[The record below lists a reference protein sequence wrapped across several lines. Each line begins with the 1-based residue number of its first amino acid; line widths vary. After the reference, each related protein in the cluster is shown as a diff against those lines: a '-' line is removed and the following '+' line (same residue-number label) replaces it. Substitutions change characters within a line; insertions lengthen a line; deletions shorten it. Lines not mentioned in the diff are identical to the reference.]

1 MIRIWLNHWFS
12 SAYNIIN
19 LIKKDEKDF
28 YIIGSSRNNNSVVK
42 SVCDEWYQEP
52 EWNEKIKVIAE
63 RFVTAYPAIMFQ
75 MHQIKCNG
83 LYHDALDVFE
93 NSESDATLILGE
105 KNGFAQAVLVSSEGK
120 YTMSPVDYVEY
131 WAKNAIDLIGKTAG
145 LVKED
150 YCECGDA
157 YMDAIIN
164 GVPTKGATLSRL
176 V

>member
-1 MIRIWLNHWFS
+1 MKVDTVSGFSTFTSALRKNQKAELLVDYMYDGCEQSPRKMAMIKQFN
-12 SAYNIIN
+12 
-19 LIKKDEKDF
+19 
-28 YIIGSSRNNNSVVK
+28 
-42 SVCDEWYQEP
+42 
-52 EWNEKIKVIAE
+52 
-63 RFVTAYPAIMFQ
+63 
-75 MHQIKCNG
+75 
-83 LYHDALDVFE
+83 DALDVFE

-120 YTMSPVDYVEY
+120 YTMSPGDYVEY

>member
-1 MIRIWLNHWFS
+1 MKVDTVS
-12 SAYNIIN
+12 
-19 LIKKDEKDF
+19 
-28 YIIGSSRNNNSVVK
+28 GSSTFTSALRKNQKVELLVDYMYDGCEQSPRK
-42 SVCDEWYQEP
+42 MAM
-52 EWNEKIKVIAE
+52 IKQ
-63 RFVTAYPAIMFQ
+63 F
-75 MHQIKCNG
+75 N
-83 LYHDALDVFE
+83 DALDVFE